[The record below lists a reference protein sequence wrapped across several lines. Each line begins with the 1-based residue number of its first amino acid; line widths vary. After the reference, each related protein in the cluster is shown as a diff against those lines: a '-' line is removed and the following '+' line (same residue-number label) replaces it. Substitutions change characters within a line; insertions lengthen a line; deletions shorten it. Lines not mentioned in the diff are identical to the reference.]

1 MATWTMVPVWGDIGD
16 GEAQL
21 CHQAGITGS
30 DRLAVH
36 LGGDAVSAQLLHVGD
51 AGSVDVLAVSSLDAQ
66 GDGVLRPALGQRSGF
81 HEAVFGTASTGQT
94 LTTLKVPW
102 VRVPVLSKTTTR
114 VSASSSR

>member
-1 MATWTMVPVWGDIGD
+1 MDDGAGLGNIGD

-30 DRLAVH
+30 DQLAVH

-81 HEAVFGTASTGQT
+81 HEGIFGTALHGADLDDLEGT
-94 LTTLKVPW
+94 L

>member
-1 MATWTMVPVWGDIGD
+1 MVPVWGTSGS

-36 LGGDAVSAQLLHVGD
+36 LGGDAVAAQLLHIGD

-66 GDGVLRPALGQRSGF
+66 EMGCFDQLSASAAASTRLSSLPP
-81 HEAVFGTASTGQT
+81 STGQT

-102 VRVPVLSKTTTR
+102 VKVPVLSKTTTR